1 MYKVGFIVTALSL
14 GIGSSSL
21 ILGVVYLIGVVGT
34 EEPEFS
40 NVTCGEKHGT
50 HEGVF
55 HTFEKQWQCDYLDA
69 ELVAG
74 SLTTSAG
81 LMQILA
87 CITLLIKQRPWICRD
102 SRAVEHIWMSI
113 DFLLCFF
120 AVFITSQERKKASVA
135 VRKIENKIRRG
146 SERRSNDVRR
156 SESWKKSPLAHPP
169 NPASKEKARLKN
181 KNKGGAKSQGSSSTP
196 QTPQSSKT
204 IIQSQAFGR
213 S

>member
-1 MYKVGFIVTALSL
+1 MAMRLPGC
-14 GIGSSSL
+14 G
-21 ILGVVYLIGVVGT
+21 
-34 EEPEFS
+34 
-40 NVTCGEKHGT
+40 TCGRIPDHLS
-50 HEGVF
+50 
-55 HTFEKQWQCDYLDA
+55 WA
-69 ELVAG
+69 NANP
-74 SLTTSAG
+74 G
-81 LMQILA
+81 LY
-87 CITLLIKQRPWICRD
+87 
-102 SRAVEHIWMSI
+102 HSI
-113 DFLLCFF
+113 DQVAASLDLPGLQGCG
-120 AVFITSQERKKASVA
+120 TERKKASVA